1 MPHLD
6 LSEQLPHHS
15 GSAAKLLC
23 DRAKPVT
30 RKQ

>member
-1 MPHLD
+1 MPHLE
-6 LSEQLPHHS
+6 LNGQLPDHS